1 MYGCVGKKGEGD
13 EMRGG
18 ACFVLVGLCL
28 RETHTRIYLFLLST
42 LEMLSSS
49 FLMSFNKS
57 FRYGKQP

>member
-1 MYGCVGKKGEGD
+1 MREEGL
-13 EMRGG
+13 
-18 ACFVLVGLCL
+18 ACVLVGLCL
-28 RETHTRIYLFLLST
+28 RDTHAHIYLFLLST